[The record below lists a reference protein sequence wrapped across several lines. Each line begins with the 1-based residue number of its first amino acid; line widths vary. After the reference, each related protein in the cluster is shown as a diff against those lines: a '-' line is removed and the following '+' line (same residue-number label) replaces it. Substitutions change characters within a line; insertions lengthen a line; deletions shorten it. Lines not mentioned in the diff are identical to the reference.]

1 MNFLLIDT
9 SYLIFYRYYATLRWY
24 SFAFKDDKFDNDYDW
39 SINSTFMEKFKC
51 KFLETILKIKKNY
64 DIPLENIIFCR
75 DCSRKDIWRNKY
87 FDTYKANRE
96 YEDNFAGSLIFKT
109 VYQEILPEIIR
120 DKKCK
125 VLKHENLEGDDI
137 IFLTKNYIREKNKEN
152 NIIIIAND
160 HDLLQLIDEKTV
172 IINLKE
178 QKLNEKSLGSPEL
191 DLEVKIICGDK
202 SDNIPPCF
210 KNCGI
215 KTAIKLINDRGLL
228 KEKFRNNPSSLNTYA
243 LNKMII
249 DLNNIPTELK
259 ESCLLEIQELI
270 N

>member
-1 MNFLLIDT
+1 MD
-9 SYLIFYRYYATLRWY
+9 APDH
-24 SFAFKDDKFDNDYDW
+24 DD
-39 SINSTFMEKFKC
+39 
-51 KFLETILKIKKNY
+51 
-64 DIPLENIIFCR
+64 
-75 DCSRKDIWRNKY
+75 
-87 FDTYKANRE
+87 RE
-96 YEDNFAGSLIFKT
+96 YEDNFSGSLIFKT
-109 VYQEILPEIIR
+109 VYEEILPEIIR
-120 DKKCK
+120 DRKCK

-137 IFLTKNYIREKNKEN
+137 IFLTKNYIREKNKDN

-160 HDLLQLIDEKTV
+160 HDLLQLIDSKTV

-228 KEKFRNNPSSLNTYA
+228 KEKFRNNPSSLNIYA
-243 LNKMII
+243 INKMII
-249 DLNNIPTELK
+249 DLNNIPIELK
-259 ESCLLEIQELI
+259 ESCLLKIEELI